1 LTFFL
6 ADTFLGSAYEYN
18 KEKKDDTQNEEKKNE
33 KKGLRKKVRDYGR
46 NLL

>member
-1 LTFFL
+1 
-6 ADTFLGSAYEYN
+6 LGSAYEYN
-18 KEKKDDTQNEEKKNE
+18 KERKMTQKEERQKNE